1 MPPSTTIP
9 QLSFFEENYNLLRRR
24 EGRIF
29 SDEEVKL
36 LPDVSRKHP
45 LRNEWRLRRRSSTK
59 LIAWLRKKE
68 MIRILEAGCG
78 NGWLSHR
85 LSAIPGTEVVGM
97 DINGEELSQAKR
109 VFSGIPN
116 LQFVHANLAMLRS
129 EKFDVIVFAS
139 SIQYFPSLS
148 GIIHEALQQL
158 RPGGEIH
165 IIDSPLY
172 EAGQREP
179 AQKRSAAYF
188 EKMGFSEMNDFY
200 FHHGLDELDGFDHR
214 IMYDPRSHRRGFFSQ
229 PNPFFWICINGAS

>member
-9 QLSFFEENYNLLRRR
+9 ELSFFEENYNLLRRR

-29 SDEEVKL
+29 SDEEVQL
-36 LPDVSRKHP
+36 LPSVSRKHP
-45 LRNEWRLRRRSSTK
+45 LRKEWRMRSRSCTR
-59 LIAWLRKKE
+59 LMAWLRKKE

-85 LSAIPGTEVVGM
+85 LSDIPGTEVVGM

-109 VFSGIPN
+109 VFSGRTN

-139 SIQYFPSLS
+139 SIQYFPSLP
-148 GIIHEALQQL
+148 GIIHEAQQQL

-172 EAGQREP
+172 ETVQREP

-188 EKMGFSEMNDFY
+188 EKMGFREMNDFY
-200 FHHGLDELDGFDHR
+200 FHHGLEELDGFHHR
-214 IMYDPRSHRRGFFSQ
+214 ILYDPRSHRRGFFSK
-229 PNPFFWICINGAS
+229 PNPFFWVCINGVS